1 MSEGSER
8 CEEPSEHRGK
18 MNQFNFARAPFV
30 NERLPRALFT
40 LAVAAVAAVTLFHGF
55 LLTRYLLREQES
67 LDIQVS
73 ELRKELSETD
83 ARISRARSAIAEN
96 QSALGSEQTRFLTT
110 LFRRKSF
117 SWTGLFNELETITPP
132 SVRITSIAPAEEEGQ
147 ISVTMTVVGQTLQ
160 DVLSLVRALES
171 SSFFATVFP
180 LDEANL
186 ADLEKGDTGIA
197 ATLRLDYIEDV
208 RKTGET
214 SSPAPEESQ
223 NPEESAEGPDP
234 VEEESH

>member
-1 MSEGSER
+1 MA
-8 CEEPSEHRGK
+8 
-18 MNQFNFARAPFV
+18 NQFNFARAPFV
-30 NERLPRALFT
+30 NERLPRAVFW

-67 LDIQVS
+67 LDIRVS
-73 ELRKELSETD
+73 ELRQELAETNG
-83 ARISRARSAIAEN
+83 RISRA
-96 QSALGSEQTRFLTT
+96 QSALAQNQNSLGNEQTSFLTT

-132 SVRITSIAPAEEEGQ
+132 SVRITSIVPSEEEGE

-160 DVLSLVRALES
+160 DVLEMVRALES

-186 ADLEKGDTGIA
+186 AVAERGETGIA

-208 RKTGET
+208 RKTAEP
-214 SSPAPEESQ
+214 SSPAPEKQQEPAEIVGP
-223 NPEESAEGPDP
+223 PEP
-234 VEEESH
+234 VEESQ